1 MNSIDFKSGCS
12 VHIEYTPKDLEELKE
27 VMGLL
32 QDYQCGLTFDIAP
45 PEGKP
50 KAENK
55 SNGERWNGRDAQA
68 NRSIDN
74 GNGKRSIL
82 SKDKLDDLFSLARE
96 KKVFLKKMAMDMFG
110 KEITAL
116 YGGEAQEIKRVLLNY

>member
-1 MNSIDFKSGCS
+1 MNSVDFKSGCS
-12 VHIEYTPKDLEELKE
+12 VHIEYTPKDLGELKE

-50 KAENK
+50 KAEK
-55 SNGERWNGRDAQA
+55 KTNGERWNGRDTQA
-68 NRSIDN
+68 NLNN
-74 GNGKRSIL
+74 GNGSRKSAL
-82 SKDKLDDLFSLARE
+82 GKDTLDELFGLARK

-110 KEITAL
+110 KKVTEL
-116 YGGEAQEIKRVLLNY
+116 YGGEAQEIREELLTY